1 MREATFSD
9 IPAISGW
16 MERDFGKPEDF
27 TGFFSRPQNVC
38 LIEGDG
44 GAFFVPV
51 APGVYEVHVALEQRG
66 KAAIELTHRMLDY
79 MRRSRGVQRF
89 VTCVPHDGS
98 KQSRKVR
105 LFTRAMGWKS
115 LGLSDG
121 HELFQSE

>member
-9 IPAISGW
+9 IPMISGW

-51 APGVYEVHVALEQRG
+51 SPGVYEVHVAFAQRG
-66 KAAIELTHRMLDY
+66 REVIELSHRMLDY
-79 MRRSRGVQRF
+79 MRRSRGAQRF
-89 VTCVPHDGS
+89 VACVPNDE
-98 KQSRKVR
+98 KSRKVR
-105 LFTRAMGWKS
+105 LFTRLMGWKS
-115 LGLSDG
+115 LGLNEG
-121 HELFQSE
+121 HEIFQSE